1 MRSFLAVPFLLS
13 SLGSSSPIDIRSASQ
28 NDIRAPEQTR
38 VGYFDG
44 DTFYSPPFAPPR
56 WAGDNEVYEDN
67 DSPISDKT
75 FPDWPT
81 THLLARRLL
90 AVSSTAVLSTVYP
103 KGYRD
108 STLEGTPIGLPDYIA
123 DCSAHDNNV
132 ALRNILGRGNPL
144 LLALNVGTTFRNAKA
159 GSKVSLSVD
168 WWQHSRIP
176 PKGGDPLDRV
186 PAGLPRLSLI
196 GRIEE
201 IPLDSLSKGDRQ
213 AVEQCFLQH
222 HSDAKYWLP
231 GSPKSPHS
239 GYWARLVVEKAFWV
253 GGFGDRARI
262 GWLDMD
268 TWKAIPENSKDG
280 KKGWADIKL
289 PGE

>member
-1 MRSFLAVPFLLS
+1 MRSFITISLLLG
-13 SLGSSSPIDIRSASQ
+13 SLGSSSPIKFRSGSQVDIE
-28 NDIRAPEQTR
+28 APEQTR

-56 WAGDNEVYEDN
+56 VDSNNEIHKDRDDLV
-67 DSPISDKT
+67 SDT
-75 FPDWPT
+75 AIPDWPT

-90 AVSSTAVLSTVYP
+90 AISSTAVLSTVFP

-108 STLEGTPIGLPDYIA
+108 GALEGMPIGLPDYIA

-132 ALRNILGRGNPL
+132 ALTNILGRGNPL
-144 LLALNVGTTFRNAKA
+144 LLALNIGTTFRNAKA

-168 WWQHSRIP
+168 WWQHSRIL
-176 PKGGDPLDRV
+176 PKVEDPLDRV
-186 PAGLPRLSLI
+186 PAGLPRLSLL
-196 GRIEE
+196 GHIEE
-201 IPLDSLSKGDRQ
+201 IPLSSLSKGDKK
-213 AVEQCFLQH
+213 AIEQCFLKNH
-222 HSDAKYWLP
+222 PDSKYWLP

-268 TWKAIPENSKDG
+268 AWKDVPENSKDG